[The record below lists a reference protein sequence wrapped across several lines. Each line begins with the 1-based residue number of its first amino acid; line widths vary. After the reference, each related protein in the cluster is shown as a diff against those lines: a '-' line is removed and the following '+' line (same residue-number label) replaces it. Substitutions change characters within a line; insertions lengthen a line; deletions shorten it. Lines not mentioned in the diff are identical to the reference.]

1 MVKFVATLAEL
12 LVNIGA
18 DISDF
23 EKSMANMKK
32 GLKETGDQLKGIG
45 QSMTAAVSVPLAG
58 LGFAAM
64 NTASDLQSST
74 GKMQA
79 ALGLTA
85 TEADNLK
92 DVAQSLWTDAFGES
106 IEDVSNSLIT
116 VKQNMQGLDDGS
128 LQSVAEDAFVLR
140 DTFGAEINES
150 TRTASVMMK
159 NFGIES
165 SKAMDLMTVGFQKG
179 GNFSDE
185 LLDTMREYSPQ
196 FAAMGMSAEDMLG
209 ILIKGAEAGAWN
221 LDKVGDA
228 IKEFT
233 IRSKDGSDT
242 TAEALKALGFNAE
255 EMSAKFAAGGAEA
268 SSAFQAVTA
277 TLAGMDDPLQ
287 RNQIGVAL
295 FGTQWEDLEANVVGA
310 MATGIGSLNEIDGA
324 TKKAGEALRDNIG
337 VRATEIWREF
347 QASLVPVGEILI
359 GLAEDI
365 LPRLGAGIE
374 LVSGWFSGLSPVIQQ
389 VVVVIGIIA
398 AAIGPL
404 LIILGQIVSAVS
416 ALIPVFTTLAGV
428 FTGIVSVGILPII
441 AAIGA
446 LIAIGVLLYQNWE
459 QVSAFAQQA
468 WDAIVAFI
476 TPAVEAVT
484 AFIMEKFEEV
494 RAWWNEIWPTLQQ
507 AFENIWNG
515 IVAFITPIIEGIVS
529 VFEWAWP
536 YIQKVIEI
544 VWGVIKGVIDGA
556 LKVIMNIIGAFANLF
571 TGNWSG
577 LWENIKG
584 IVAGLL
590 KIIGSVIDGAL
601 DLIFNNIKMIGDLIF
616 KTVKGAWDSVAEISR
631 SVWNGVSDFIL
642 GIWDGIVGGIKG
654 FINLIIKAMNFMID
668 GINKLSFDVPDW
680 VPNLGGK
687 TFGLDI
693 PNIPMLANGGITT
706 GPTLAMIGE
715 GTEQEAVLPLSKLE
729 QLINTNGAPGITIE
743 QMNVREDEDI
753 YRIARELYSLINSR
767 GRGMGVARL

>member
-1 MVKFVATLAEL
+1 MATLAEL

-23 EKSMANMKK
+23 QKSMADMKK

-45 QSMTAAVSVPLAG
+45 QSMTAAVSLPLAG
-58 LGFAAM
+58 LGLAAV
-64 NTASDLQSST
+64 NTASDLQSSA

-85 TEADNLK
+85 DEADNLK
-92 DVAQSLWTDAFGES
+92 NVAQDLWTDAFGES
-106 IEDVSNSLIT
+106 VEDVSDALVT
-116 VKQNMQGLDDGS
+116 VKQNMHGLDDGS
-128 LQSVAEDAFVLR
+128 LKSVAEDAFVLR

-159 NFGIES
+159 NFGIEAS
-165 SKAMDLMTVGFQKG
+165 EAMDLMTVGFQKG

-196 FAAMGMSAEDMLG
+196 FSAMGMSAQDMLG

-228 IKEFT
+228 VKEFT

-255 EMSAKFAAGGAEA
+255 EMSAKFAAGGEDA

-295 FGTQWEDLEANVVGA
+295 FGTQWEDLESNVVAA

-324 TKKAGEALRDNIG
+324 TKKAGDALRDNVG
-337 VRATEIWREF
+337 VRASQVWRDF
-347 QASLVPVGEILI
+347 QASLVPVGNILL
-359 GLAEDI
+359 GLAENI
-365 LPRLGAGIE
+365 LPKLGGAIE
-374 LVSGWFSGLSPVIQQ
+374 TMSGWFSGLSPVVQQ
-389 VVVVIGIIA
+389 IIVVIGIVVA
-398 AAIGPL
+398 AMGPL
-404 LIILGQIVSAVS
+404 LIIIGQIISAVS
-416 ALIPVFTTLAGV
+416 AMMPLFATLAGV
-428 FTGIVSVGILPII
+428 FTGIASVGILPII
-441 AAIGA
+441 AAIAA

-468 WDAIVAFI
+468 WAAIVAFI

-484 AFIMEKFEEV
+484 AFIMEKFEQV

-515 IVAFITPIIEGIVS
+515 ILAFITPIIEGIVK

-536 YIQKVIEI
+536 YIQNVIEI

-571 TGNWSG
+571 TGNWKG
-577 LWENIKG
+577 LWNNIKG
-584 IVAGLL
+584 IVSGLL
-590 KIIGSVIDGAL
+590 DIIGSVIGGAFK
-601 DLIFNNIKMIGDLIF
+601 LIWNNIKFIGDLIYQ
-616 KTVKGAWDSVAEISR
+616 TVKGAWDSIADISR

-654 FINLIIKAMNFMID
+654 FINLIIKAMNTMINGLND
-668 GINKLSFDVPDW
+668 LSFDVPDW
-680 VPNLGGK
+680 VPGMGGK

-693 PNIPMLANGGITT
+693 PNIPMLADGGITT

-729 QLINTNGAPGITIE
+729 QLINTSGAPGITIE
-743 QMNVREDEDI
+743 QMNVREEQDI
-753 YRIARELYSLINSR
+753 TRIARELYSLINSR
-767 GRGMGVARL
+767 GRGLGVARL